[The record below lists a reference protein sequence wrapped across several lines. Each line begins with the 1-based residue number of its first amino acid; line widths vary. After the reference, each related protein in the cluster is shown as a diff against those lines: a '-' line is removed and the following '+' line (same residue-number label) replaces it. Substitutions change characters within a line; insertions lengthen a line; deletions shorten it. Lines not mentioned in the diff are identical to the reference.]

1 MFDLAL
7 TLAVSVLLVLAGGV
21 SLYCLPWKD
30 EEVLAASTGV
40 TGVIN
45 LALICFSAMLLAGM
59 LVS

>member
-21 SLYCLPWKD
+21 SLYCLPWRD
-30 EEVLAASTGV
+30 EDLMQASSGV

-45 LALICFSAMLLAGM
+45 LALVAFSGLLLAAMM
-59 LVS
+59 LS